1 MAQPKFQLL
10 YVSQLAPG
18 CDFGVV
24 KSIVSVSRQRNL
36 ERNIT
41 GTLLFDGERFCQL
54 IVGSEPDVLALIL
67 RIESDPR
74 HTHIQRLHTGP
85 SADEHA
91 MQGWTSGYCDAHELD
106 RFGGES
112 GLRDAAAVRA
122 FDDVLKVAD
131 LA

>member
-1 MAQPKFQLL
+1 MAHPNFQLL
-10 YVSQLAPG
+10 YVSQLTPG

-41 GTLLFDGERFCQL
+41 GTLLFDGARFCQL
-54 IVGSEPDVLALIL
+54 IQGDAPDVLALMI
-67 RIESDPR
+67 RIEHDPR
-74 HTHIQRLHTGP
+74 HTNIQLLHTGHCAAER
-85 SADEHA
+85 SGQRWA
-91 MQGWTSGYCDAHELD
+91 SGYCDADELD
-106 RFGGES
+106 AFGAES

-122 FDDVLKVAD
+122 FSAVLKVAD

>member
-41 GTLLFDGERFCQL
+41 GTLLFDGERFCQM
-54 IVGSEPDVLALIL
+54 IEGAEPDVLALMV
-67 RIESDPR
+67 RIECDPR
-74 HTHIQRLHTGP
+74 HTHLRRLHTGTC
-85 SADEHA
+85 AAEHS
-91 MQGWTSGYCDAHELD
+91 MQRWASGYCDAHELD
-106 RFGGES
+106 RFGSES

-122 FDDVLKVAD
+122 FGDVLKVAD

>member
-36 ERNIT
+36 QRNIT

-54 IVGSEPDVLALIL
+54 IEGSEPDVMALML
-67 RIESDPR
+67 RIEGDPR

-85 SADEHA
+85 CAAEHSMPRWA
-91 MQGWTSGYCDAHELD
+91 SGYCDAHELD
-106 RFGGES
+106 RFAGES
-112 GLRDAAAVRA
+112 GLRNAAAVRA
-122 FDDVLKVAD
+122 FGDVLKVAD